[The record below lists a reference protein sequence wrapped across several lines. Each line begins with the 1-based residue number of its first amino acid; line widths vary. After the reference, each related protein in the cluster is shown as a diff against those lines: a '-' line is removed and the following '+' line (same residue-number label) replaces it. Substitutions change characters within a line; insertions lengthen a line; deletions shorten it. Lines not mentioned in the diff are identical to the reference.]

1 MSNARCIITKRKH
14 DIVFAACCLKSVISV
29 QAHVVQFL
37 GACIEPDCMTLVT
50 ELMDT
55 SLDRMIHDPQ
65 QSFAWEI
72 Q

>member
-1 MSNARCIITKRKH
+1 MMHSDKNFQELISTT
-14 DIVFAACCLKSVISV
+14 SV

-55 SLDRMIHDPQ
+55 SLDRIIHDGQ
-65 QSFAWEI
+65 RSFAWEE

>member
-1 MSNARCIITKRKH
+1 MA
-14 DIVFAACCLKSVISV
+14 FV

-55 SLDRMIHDPQ
+55 SLDRIIHDSGK
-65 QSFAWEI
+65 SFTWED

>member
-1 MSNARCIITKRKH
+1 MSQVQETLSKLTA
-14 DIVFAACCLKSVISV
+14 LL

-55 SLDRMIHDPQ
+55 SLDRLVHDSQ
-65 QSFAWEI
+65 RSFSWEE

>member
-1 MSNARCIITKRKH
+1 MEIDTECMAH
-14 DIVFAACCLKSVISV
+14 FYQFL

-55 SLDRMIHDPQ
+55 SLDRIIHDSQ
-65 QSFAWEI
+65 HSFAWEE